1 MGGRGISHWDKWS
14 KKWSNGFTIKAHQW
28 ATILGYCL
36 IFDLT
41 IFRQFS
47 LTTKKVCSCDIWAP
61 NNISTPERW
70 IQWYDIL
77 FQNMDSSWEK
87 GTASIT
93 VSVQLFFFSLFPFIT
108 ITPNPVFT
116 SNTALVL
123 IHLCNHQ
130 KRLFLQKWMQSSMVF
145 LENCT
150 LVDDN
155 KIVHYTFYPI
165 THLKT
170 KWKKKH
176 INVLLVFFHLIA
188 IASVL
193 RYIVWPSVCSVTQA

>member
-1 MGGRGISHWDKWS
+1 MIFERQTTSPLQRGEFNDMIFCFRTW
-14 KKWSNGFTIKAHQW
+14 IPLERREQLLLQW
-28 ATILGYCL
+28 VYNC
-36 IFDLT
+36 
-41 IFRQFS
+41 
-47 LTTKKVCSCDIWAP
+47 
-61 NNISTPERW
+61 
-70 IQWYDIL
+70 
-77 FQNMDSSWEK
+77 
-87 GTASIT
+87 
-93 VSVQLFFFSLFPFIT
+93 FFSLFPFIT

-170 KWKKKH
+170 KWKKKP